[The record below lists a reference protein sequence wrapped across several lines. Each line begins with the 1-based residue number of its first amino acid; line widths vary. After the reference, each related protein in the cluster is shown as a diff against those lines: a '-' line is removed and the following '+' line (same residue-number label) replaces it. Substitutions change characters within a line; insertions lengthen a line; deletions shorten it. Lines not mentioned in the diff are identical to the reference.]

1 MSDTHN
7 TLGNDEW
14 LLTGNSLWSEN
25 GVWELRMQQD
35 GKIVVYEN
43 GQPTWQNTKQQRD
56 DVKGVRM
63 QADGNLVI

>member
-1 MSDTHN
+1 MPNPHN

-14 LLTGNSLWSEN
+14 LLTGDSLWSEN
-25 GVWELRMQQD
+25 GEYEFRMQDD

-43 GQPTWQNTKQQRD
+43 GTATWQNTSEQRD

-63 QADGNLVI
+63 QSDGNFVV